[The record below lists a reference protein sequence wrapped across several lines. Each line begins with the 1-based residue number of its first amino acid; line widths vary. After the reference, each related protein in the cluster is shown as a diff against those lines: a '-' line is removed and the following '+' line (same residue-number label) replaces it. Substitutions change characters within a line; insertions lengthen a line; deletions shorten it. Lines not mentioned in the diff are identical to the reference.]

1 MKYNSETNFYGVWK
15 DYLYS
20 LRINKQQNY
29 IKYKTKKI
37 KHILDIN
44 QIIYK
49 QLTAGWI
56 SNIPV
61 IN

>member
-1 MKYNSETNFYGVWK
+1 MKYNSETNFMEWGKTIYIH
-15 DYLYS
+15 S
-20 LRINKQQNY
+20 ESINNKNY

-37 KHILDIN
+37 KYILDIN

-56 SNIPV
+56 SNIP
-61 IN
+61 IID